1 MILLLD
7 VGNSNIKIGA
17 VSNDK
22 IVKTWRIATD
32 LSKTADEFGLVFIE
46 LLESIGKKAKD
57 VSGIIISSVAPSLNY
72 TIEHMCEYYFN
83 LSPIMVSH
91 KINLGMNIIY
101 SPPQDLGTD
110 RILN

>member
-46 LLESIGKKAKD
+46 LLESIGKKLK
-57 VSGIIISSVAPSLNY
+57 
-72 TIEHMCEYYFN
+72 M
-83 LSPIMVSH
+83 
-91 KINLGMNIIY
+91 
-101 SPPQDLGTD
+101 
-110 RILN
+110 